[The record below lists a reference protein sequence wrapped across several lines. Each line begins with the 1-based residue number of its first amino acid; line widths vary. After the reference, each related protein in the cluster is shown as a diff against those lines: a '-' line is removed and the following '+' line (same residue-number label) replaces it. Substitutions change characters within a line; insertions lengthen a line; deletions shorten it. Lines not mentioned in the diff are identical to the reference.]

1 MVHVSSAVV
10 VPSKDVRLPRQAR
23 DAVARH
29 RPVEVRSHDKPAYYV
44 LHADDYAL
52 VEALLDRRRNGL
64 PVPVA
69 ELLTDD
75 DFEVLAEERELDA
88 GLDRGVLASWEA

>member
-1 MVHVSSAVV
+1 MSTTVV
-10 VPSKDVRLPRQAR
+10 VPGRDVRLPREAR
-23 DAVARH
+23 NAVAKRL
-29 RPVEVRSHDKPAYYV
+29 PVEVRSHNKAAYYV

-52 VEALLDRRRNGL
+52 VEAILDRNHRGL

-75 DFEVLAEERELDA
+75 DFDVIDEERELDA
-88 GLDRGVLASWEA
+88 GLATGILATWES